1 MTLYIFDARHV
12 WWQAISQAAEARGIR
27 AKRIG
32 GIEDVD
38 DTDPDSFAFVR
49 PHPAHMP
56 EHRALDA
63 DLRSMMPV
71 IQDRAQ
77 VEVYEDKTGQW
88 RRWGYMLPDTL
99 VTTDREEAE
108 AYPDTVPA
116 PFPVVSKA
124 NEGASSVNV
133 RIIPDID
140 AYRAHVAQIWGNGI
154 RVSRCADKTFTTQRG
169 YIYLQR
175 FIPHDTTYRVNIVGD
190 RAAIFERHNYP
201 DRSVAQTGNTDNVMK
216 LTPMHEDLLDYAWD
230 VADTIGSR
238 FVALDILDDSADSGG
253 EEKTES
259 WNWTLI
265 ETSLAWPWSA
275 TDRSSTPLWSRSGG
289 QRGTWGNLWGAMLD
303 DWLDGCF
310 TSI

>member
-1 MTLYIFDARHV
+1 MTLYIFDSRHV
-12 WWQAISQAAEARGIR
+12 WWEAIAKAAEERGIR
-27 AKRIG
+27 ARRIG

-38 DTDPDSFAFVR
+38 DSDPDSFAFVR
-49 PHPAHMP
+49 PHPAMMP
-56 EHRALDA
+56 AHRELDA

-77 VEVYEDKTGQW
+77 VEVYEDKSEQW
-88 RRWGYMLPDTL
+88 RRWGHMLPDTL
-99 VTTDREEAE
+99 VTTSRQEAE
-108 AYPDTVPA
+108 GYTG

-133 RIIPDID
+133 RIIQDMD
-140 AYRAHVAQIWGNGI
+140 SYRDHIAQIWGNGI

-175 FIPHDTTYRVNIVGD
+175 FIPHEITYRVNIVGNHV
-190 RAAIFERHNYP
+190 AIFERHNYP
-201 DRSVAQTGNTDNVMK
+201 DRPVSQTGNTDNVMD
-216 LTPMHEDLLDYAWD
+216 LTPMHESLLDYAWG

-238 FVALDILDDSADSGG
+238 FVALDILDDSAVSGD
-253 EEKTES
+253 EENPEQEV

-275 TDRSSTPLWSRSGG
+275 TDRSNTPLWLRSGG
-289 QRGTWGNLWGAMLD
+289 QHGTWGDLWAVMLD
-303 DWLDGCF
+303 DWCDGAF
-310 TSI
+310 TFT